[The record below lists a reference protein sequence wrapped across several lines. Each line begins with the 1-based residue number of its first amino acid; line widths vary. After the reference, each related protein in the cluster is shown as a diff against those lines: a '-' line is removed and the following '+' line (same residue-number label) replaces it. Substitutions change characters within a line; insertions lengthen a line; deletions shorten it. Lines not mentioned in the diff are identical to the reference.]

1 MRYSLLL
8 ASLVV
13 PALLSAQQPTGGQ
26 GGQTQQ
32 AGQAGKSGKAGQE
45 AARRA
50 RAKGARV
57 AARHVMLTAD
67 SIQWKAGPPSL
78 PSGAEAAVIDGDPS
92 KRGLFA
98 MRLRLPDGY
107 RIPPHFHAAA
117 EHVTVISG
125 TFVLGHG
132 GEWKEDAM
140 TPLPAGSFTV
150 MPPGMRHYVEARGET
165 VVQVHAMGPWKLIYV
180 NKDDDPRNKPKE
192 ATGTQE

>member
-26 GGQTQQ
+26 GGQTGQAEK
-32 AGQAGKSGKAGQE
+32 AGQAAPRQAKAK
-45 AARRA
+45 AAHA
-50 RAKGARV
+50 

-67 SIQWKAGPPSL
+67 SVQWKAGPPTL
-78 PSGAEAAVIDGDPS
+78 PAGAEAAVIHGDPS
-92 KRGLFA
+92 KPGLFA

-107 RIPPHFHAAA
+107 RVPPHFHAAA

-125 TFVLGHG
+125 TFVLGRG
-132 GEWKEDAM
+132 SEWKEDAM
-140 TPLPAGSFTV
+140 TALPAGSFTM

-165 VVQVHAMGPWKLIYV
+165 VIQVHAMGPWKLIYV

-192 ATGTQE
+192 ATGAQE